1 MPLSAPRSSTLSTAM
16 ATLMLLLGCDPES
29 EVSDAPQKSATPK
42 ETTASEPGWN
52 LTYTGSEDG
61 TISGKVSQITSV
73 DKGLYVVASDL
84 GGNSMTV
91 GLAVSPSDKGT
102 YDAQAFNITIDK
114 ELCEQDNAKPIKLV
128 VTDGSKT
135 SLAFTLS
142 GKLACEG
149 KRGTVVVEGT
159 FRKK

>member
-1 MPLSAPRSSTLSTAM
+1 M
-16 ATLMLLLGCDPES
+16 
-29 EVSDAPQKSATPK
+29 PK
-42 ETTASEPGWN
+42 ETSAGEPGWSV
-52 LTYTGSEDG
+52 TYQGGEDG
-61 TISGKVSQITSV
+61 KISGKVSQITSV

-84 GGNSMTV
+84 KGNSMTV
-91 GLAVSPSDKGT
+91 GLAVTPSDKGT

-114 ELCEQDNAKPIKLV
+114 ELCEQDNEKPIKLV
-128 VTDGSKT
+128 VTDGSKS

-149 KRGTVVVEGT
+149 KRGSVEVEGT